1 MIVRRILITTF
12 ATTFA
17 ALLGV
22 FGCGG
27 DNGSGPGPSPPGGPY
42 SFETDLEGWE
52 PDATDLVFGGS
63 EAIWSITRSQELAA
77 DGATSLRLYVVNL
90 SDAAKIWIE
99 QPFALEPNTTYDV
112 DIEYAFATAD
122 YGLLNLFTI
131 VTGVLQSSPED
142 AGDLA
147 PTFQGTTS
155 NGASSDVGYQWLR
168 KRYQFTAESGAVGRL
183 YVVIGVWGT
192 YEVTRTYYVDDVRIS
207 FTPR

>member
-1 MIVRRILITTF
+1 MTARRIRI
-12 ATTFA
+12 TTFA

-22 FGCGG
+22 FGCG
-27 DNGSGPGPSPPGGPY
+27 DGSGPGPGPPGGPY
-42 SFETDLEGWE
+42 SFETDFEGWE
-52 PDATDLVFGGS
+52 PDATDLVVAER
-63 EAIWSITRSQELAA
+63 EAIWSITRSQERAA
-77 DGATSLRLYVVNL
+77 DGATSLRFHVVNL

-99 QPFALEPNTTYDV
+99 QPFALQPNTTYDV

-131 VTGVLQSSPED
+131 LTGVLQSSPED
-142 AGDLA
+142 AGDLE
-147 PTFQGTTS
+147 PTFQGTTG

-168 KRYQFTAESGAVGRL
+168 PRYQLTAESGADGRL